1 MNITILGVG
10 NVGRTLGLGF
20 ARADHIVAF
29 GVRNS
34 ADPRHSD
41 LAATKGV
48 RVVPVEAAAT
58 GSELVVLA
66 TPYAQAADA
75 LAAARPASGA
85 IVVDATNP
93 LLPNLSGLSV
103 GHDDSAG
110 EQVQRLLP
118 LARVVKAFNTIG
130 FNVMANPIFG
140 TQRALMYIAGNDKD
154 AKTQVLELARA
165 LGFEALDLGDITQAR
180 LLEPLALIWIRSA
193 YALGL
198 GREIGFG
205 LLRR

>member
-1 MNITILGVG
+1 MNITILGAG
-10 NVGRTLGLGF
+10 NVGRALGLGF
-20 ARADHIVAF
+20 ARADHMVAF
-29 GVRNS
+29 GVRNP
-34 ADPRHSD
+34 ADPRHAD

-48 RVVPVEAAAT
+48 RVV
-58 GSELVVLA
+58 
-66 TPYAQAADA
+66 
-75 LAAARPASGA
+75 
-85 IVVDATNP
+85 
-93 LLPNLSGLSV
+93 
-103 GHDDSAG
+103 
-110 EQVQRLLP
+110 RLLP

-154 AKTQVLELARA
+154 AKTQVLELTRA